1 MTSITD
7 RQNGL
12 NPVEVEASRRE
23 NGANTLTRRK
33 KRGFFRQFLS
43 SFGDPIIKVLLAA
56 LAVNV
61 IFLFR
66 HFDWFE
72 SLGIAIAIFLATFVS
87 TLSEYGSESAFAKL
101 QEDAGKIQCR
111 VRRSGMIV
119 SLPDR
124 GYRGGRYRAFA
135 GGGAHPGGWHPA
147 VRPPRRGSVRPQWG
161 KRGSRQIPG
170 GDTLGDPMSGH
181 SLFRG
186 TIVCSGDGEML
197 VTRVGD
203 STFYGSLAQEVQEE
217 TRESPLK
224 LRLSRTGQNPQ
235 PYRLCCCDSGGGCR
249 PVSLLLSG

>member
-119 SLPDR
+119 SLPIGDIVVGDIVLLQAGER
-124 GYRGGRYRAFA
+124 IPADGILLSGRLGVDQSALNGESAEAAEIPRWGYARRSDVRAFA
-135 GGGAHPGGWHPA
+135 VPRHHRLLGGWGNA
-147 VRPPRRGSVRPQWG
+147 
-161 KRGSRQIPG
+161 
-170 GDTLGDPMSGH
+170 GH
-181 SLFRG
+181 AGR
-186 TIVCSGDGEML
+186 
-197 VTRVGD
+197 
-203 STFYGSLAQEVQEE
+203 
-217 TRESPLK
+217 
-224 LRLSRTGQNPQ
+224 
-235 PYRLCCCDSGGGCR
+235 
-249 PVSLLLSG
+249 

>member
-119 SLPDR
+119 SLPIGDIVV
-124 GYRGGRYRAFA
+124 GDIVLLQA
-135 GGGAHPGGWHPA
+135 GERIPA
-147 VRPPRRGSVRPQWG
+147 DGILLSRPPRRGSVRPQWG
-161 KRGSRQIPG
+161 KRGSRQIPRWGYARRSDVRAFAVPRHHRLLG
-170 GDTLGDPMSGH
+170 GWGNAGH
-181 SLFRG
+181 AGR
-186 TIVCSGDGEML
+186 
-197 VTRVGD
+197 
-203 STFYGSLAQEVQEE
+203 
-217 TRESPLK
+217 
-224 LRLSRTGQNPQ
+224 
-235 PYRLCCCDSGGGCR
+235 
-249 PVSLLLSG
+249 